1 MWTSIHRVWAPFE
14 ADKSK
19 PEPTPTIPKQEDP
32 APQMELDPELIADA
46 QRLHEEFERGYQAML
61 FAIKLRQSEFIQTA
75 INRLMTLLLAHGE
88 HQMSMPE
95 KGMMA
100 AINKHAPNVRY
111 ILADAR

>member
-1 MWTSIHRVWAPFE
+1 MWTTIHRVWAPFG

-19 PEPTPTIPKQEDP
+19 PKLTPTPPKQEDP
-32 APQMELDPELIADA
+32 VSQLELDPELIADA